1 MSKVTDINKFRED
14 KSTSPPLETEGSYL
28 TIVVG
33 EDSNGVDVILV
44 EQVEVDGATTHK
56 DRIILTPD
64 MLHSLIEELIVAA
77 TMLGEKE

>member
-1 MSKVTDINKFRED
+1 MSNITDINKFREG

-28 TIVVG
+28 AIVVG
-33 EDSNGVDVILV
+33 QDRGGEDVILV

>member
-33 EDSNGVDVILV
+33 EDSNGGDVILV

-77 TMLGEKE
+77 PMLGEKE

>member
-33 EDSNGVDVILV
+33 EDSNGEDVILV

>member
-33 EDSNGVDVILV
+33 EDSNGGDVILV